1 MSQITKTSLTFALLL
16 FISVFALAGCGSSSS
31 QSSFDSSTG
40 HPTGWLPTGHKT
52 AAKANME
59 TCAEC
64 HGADY
69 QGGIA
74 QTSCT
79 TCHIGNHASYH
90 PTQWG
95 AYAYALHG
103 SYAKANGTAGCATAS
118 CHGTNLAG
126 VFQSGPSCSACHL
139 GGPNAYHPPEWTT
152 LPGTSHGN
160 YAKTNGTAG
169 CATASCHGAN
179 LDGVFQSGRSC
190 SDCHLGGPTSKH
202 PLEWSDNSS
211 LHEGYVAANGI
222 SSCSVLACHGSQIIA
237 GSSGCS
243 ACH

>member
-31 QSSFDSSTG
+31 QSNFDSATG
-40 HPTGWLPTGHKT
+40 HPTGWLPTGHTT

-74 QTSCT
+74 QASCT
-79 TCHIGNHASYH
+79 TCHIGNRASYH
-90 PTQWG
+90 PTLWG
-95 AYAYALHG
+95 TYAYALHG
-103 SYAKANGTAGCATAS
+103 SYVKA
-118 CHGTNLAG
+118 
-126 VFQSGPSCSACHL
+126 
-139 GGPNAYHPPEWTT
+139 
-152 LPGTSHGN
+152 
-160 YAKTNGTAG
+160 NGTAG

-179 LDGVFQSGRSC
+179 LDGVFQSGPSC
-190 SDCHLGGPTSKH
+190 TSCHIGGQNAYHPPEWMTLPGASHGNYVKANGTAGCATASCHGANLDGVFQSGPSCTACHIGGPTSKH
-202 PLEWSDNSS
+202 PIEWSDNLR
-211 LHEGYVAANGI
+211 LHEGYVEANGI
-222 SSCSVLACHGSQIIA
+222 SSCSTSACHGSQIIA